1 VKLND
6 FHSLLLFQLYLEK
19 QFLKK
24 SSQSLYFHIVQ
35 LRCVKG
41 EVMLTLSLWFLS
53 VLKVIYSNEINTT
66 RGSRLMT
73 DSHCLL
79 SVDTFCFTAIFLQ
92 TIEKSAC

>member
-1 VKLND
+1 
-6 FHSLLLFQLYLEK
+6 
-19 QFLKK
+19 
-24 SSQSLYFHIVQ
+24 
-35 LRCVKG
+35 
-41 EVMLTLSLWFLS
+41 MLTLSLWFLS